1 MTEPTEGAAVTAT
14 PARDALACYWHVLG
28 TYIDAEHLD
37 RIVRSHGHAAVVAA
51 LVESGWRPTAD
62 QLRAMGGEPATLT
75 NVEWPLDL
83 GTCPYNQR
91 GKPGADP
98 NGPCSFGCYDEPECQ
113 TCRPR
118 EGWPSDRGE
127 MPEPWVYTAEPMALP
142 HPEGHDVTVW
152 AFPEEAT
159 DG

>member
-62 QLRAMGGEPATLT
+62 QLRAMGGFDADTLP
-75 NVEWPLDL
+75 N
-83 GTCPYNQR
+83 GAH
-91 GKPGADP
+91 PGALWL
-98 NGPCSFGCYDEPECQ
+98 F
-113 TCRPR
+113 
-118 EGWPSDRGE
+118 
-127 MPEPWVYTAEPMALP
+127 
-142 HPEGHDVTVW
+142 PEGV
-152 AFPEEAT
+152 
-159 DG
+159 DGG

>member
-1 MTEPTEGAAVTAT
+1 MTAT
-14 PARDALACYWHVLG
+14 PARDALRHLLVDYYANADLLDHEVIDLTVEALLCPDEHSTVL
-28 TYIDAEHLD
+28 
-37 RIVRSHGHAAVVAA
+37 AA

-62 QLRAMGGEPATLT
+62 QLRAMGAEPATLT

-98 NGPCSFGCYDEPECQ
+98 NGTCSFGCYDEPECQ
-113 TCRPR
+113 TYRPR

-127 MPEPWVYTAEPMALP
+127 MPEPWVYTAKPMALP
-142 HPEGHDVTVW
+142 HPGGHDVTVW
-152 AFPEEAT
+152 AFPEGV
-159 DG
+159 DGD